1 MNLTNTA
8 RDYGSVAKWLH
19 WLTAILFLGSYVSV
33 YYLEWFT
40 ERGTTAN
47 LISFQLHLSI
57 GATIAVVVFLRIF
70 WKICNRSPDQE
81 PGTRL
86 EHFLA
91 HADHYVLYAIM
102 VIMPLTGYFGTG
114 GNINYF
120 FLLELPKFE
129 NTQLFTVLVNNGL
142 GLSFKEFE
150 KPMDFI
156 HKELLGAW
164 LAWILILEHVAAA
177 IYHHRVKKDRTLLK
191 MTSSR

>member
-1 MNLTNTA
+1 
-8 RDYGSVAKWLH
+8 
-19 WLTAILFLGSYVSV
+19 
-33 YYLEWFT
+33 
-40 ERGTTAN
+40 
-47 LISFQLHLSI
+47 
-57 GATIAVVVFLRIF
+57 
-70 WKICNRSPDQE
+70 
-81 PGTRL
+81 
-86 EHFLA
+86 
-91 HADHYVLYAIM
+91 M

-164 LAWILILEHVAAA
+164 LAWILILGHVAAA